1 MAKRLIFVLTVVMS
15 MFCSVLSAGE
25 TIRILAIG
33 NSFSEDAVE
42 NYLHSIGKADD
53 VTLIIGNMYIGGC
66 SLETHWNNATNDAGA
81 YSYRKIDAS
90 GTKKTTANYSISQAL
105 ADENWDYISFQQV
118 SQNSGVYNTY
128 FPYLT
133 NLLAYVKEKVTNPN
147 VQYALHMTWAYSKDS
162 THSGFVNYGKDQM
175 MMYNAIIN
183 AATTAAET
191 VGIKILIPSGTAI
204 QNGRTSYIGDNFCRD
219 GYHLNLDYGRYTA
232 ACTWYEKLTGKSV
245 VGNTYR
251 PANVLPDYI
260 TIAQKAAHA
269 AVENPLVVTDLSEE
283 TSLPDPETFSLT
295 APVNIDFGNA
305 SQASASPWNNITSS
319 AAGTSLLGLLDMDGG
334 LTPFKIEITSKFGGV
349 NTNGPSNGLTLSTWA
364 LPKEATSDSFYG
376 NAGDAFNGQVIVTG
390 SLKLSNLNPHKAYDF
405 SMLASR
411 LSTSDNRE
419 TYFEITGLNA
429 SKVTVNSANN
439 TLNLAKVESIQPKPD
454 GTIDIVVGAGANNTN
469 TNKFFYLNALQIKQN
484 PNFSSIQSSMDQE
497 KSVRLHSNP
506 VVDYINVLGLT
517 QDARYQYTIHL
528 ADGKQVKQGSLKN
541 IDDNIDVSS
550 LSASYY
556 ILVLK
561 SDVFSEKIQL
571 PFLKRN

>member
-1 MAKRLIFVLTVVMS
+1 MTKRLIFVLTVVLS
-15 MFCSVLSAGE
+15 MFYSVLSAGE

-33 NSFSEDAVE
+33 NSFSEDAIE

-66 SLETHWNNATNDAGA
+66 SLETHWNNAKNDAGA

-90 GTKKTTANYSISQAL
+90 GVKKTTANYSISQAL

-118 SQNSGVYNTY
+118 SQNSGVYATY

-133 NLLAYVKEKVTNPN
+133 DLLAYVKAKATNPN

-162 THSGFVNYGKDQM
+162 THSGFANYGKDQTT
-175 MMYNAIIN
+175 MYNAIIN
-183 AATTAAET
+183 AATTAADA
-191 VGIKILIPSGTAI
+191 VGIKITIPSGTAI

-219 GYHLNLDYGRYTA
+219 GYHLNLDYGRYTV

-251 PANVLPDYI
+251 PANILPDYI
-260 TIAQKAAHA
+260 RIAQNAAHS
-269 AVENPLVVTDLSEE
+269 AVENPLVVTDLSENS
-283 TSLPDPETFSLT
+283 SLPDAETFNLT
-295 APVNIDFGNA
+295 APVNVDFGNA
-305 SQASASPWNNITSS
+305 AQASSSPWNNITSS
-319 AAGTSLLGLLDMDGG
+319 AKETALLGLLDMDGG
-334 LTPFKIEITSKFGGV
+334 QTPFKIEITSKFGGV
-349 NTNGPSNGLTLSTWA
+349 NTNGPSSGLALSSWT

-376 NAGDAFNGQVIVTG
+376 NAGAAFNGQVIVTG
-390 SLKLSNLNPHKAYDF
+390 SLNLSNLNPHKAYDF

-419 TYFEITGLNA
+419 TYFEITGINT
-429 SKVTVNSANN
+429 SKVVVNSANN
-439 TLNLAKVESIQPKPD
+439 TLNLAKVESIQPKSD

-469 TNKFFYLNALQIKQN
+469 TNKFFYLNALQITQN
-484 PNFSSIQSSMDQE
+484 PNFSSIQSSTDQYE
-497 KSVRLHSNP
+497 NIRLQTNS

-517 QDARYQYTIHL
+517 QSAQYQYTIHHV
-528 ADGKQVKQGSLKN
+528 DGKQIKQGVLKN

-550 LSASYY
+550 LQTSYY

-561 SDVFSEKIQL
+561 NDALSEKAQL